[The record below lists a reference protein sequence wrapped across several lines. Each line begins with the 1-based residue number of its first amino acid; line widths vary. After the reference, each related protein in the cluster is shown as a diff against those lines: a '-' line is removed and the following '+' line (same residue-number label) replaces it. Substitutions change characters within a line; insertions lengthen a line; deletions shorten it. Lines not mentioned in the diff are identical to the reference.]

1 MFHVQLIF
9 SALKLHINY
18 ITLQKE
24 LFMIMF
30 YKPLVLICVFT
41 LICLNIFLWWTVLVN
56 FFLDLPHLAIC

>member
-18 ITLQKE
+18 ITLQKA

-30 YKPLVLICVFT
+30 YKPLVLICVFR